1 MDEHE
6 PRNREEIPEID
17 PSVGILGSIISRI
30 EEEGPG
36 KLDTSD
42 WSDPFPAKDDKPPVD
57 LTRKLFGG
65 EFKSQPRGDDDPED
79 ELPTPNSGDEES
91 LGSADPHE
99 PTWDEGQADNE
110 ADDTFS
116 APVEPSD
123 QTPRKSILQSLPFEI
138 PSFGLPLWIWIFGG
152 IGLVLF
158 WASVASLFKGALDPK
173 SPVVADVSPANSDSD
188 TSIGSGGG
196 FSRGESQSGFSSS
209 GGDFSSDGFSFGGGG
224 GDSFAVQNQED
235 DRLMQPAE
243 LSPLMVDE
251 NEEPDTGEPE
261 TGFALGPGVISLSK
275 VEIESTASATPEIG
289 SSAYGDPGLIKIA
302 EVPGEEPQLGSPSR
316 PESRPPPQVGSPTKK
331 EASRPPE
338 VVSTPPP
345 RIGSPTARR
354 PSPPPAVEEA
364 PREPRK
370 RNPVVTVS
378 RTFPDNTEESHSS
391 ASPERRSLTDA
402 VSRSLFAKAEKS
414 TPGKTTSRRS
424 SGSSSRKTT
433 SQETEILVPTRLVLL
448 VAKFSSDSPLK
459 LTPRKK
465 SSPPKKPTTRTAEKP
480 SPGPSQTAR
489 IIRSIFSAI
498 SGPLPSSAS
507 IQKGQSF
514 ELKNI
519 GMEMIW
525 IKPLGIWV
533 AKTEVTHRQYELGG
547 GVGRSRFSGPKLAKD
562 SVTWNQAMDFCEKL
576 TEYERRKR
584 RLPDGYHYT
593 LPTEAQWKVYVG
605 DANLDNAVYG
615 RRNSEGPL
623 EPGTRPPNNFGLYD
637 VRGNLWEWMQDNYG
651 RSSYRK
657 ALRGGCYSSSAKLIM
672 DTRGRY
678 YGTRN
683 NDYFLYGFRFVLAPE
698 D

>member
-1 MDEHE
+1 MDDHE
-6 PRNREEIPEID
+6 PQNREEIPEID

-30 EEEGPG
+30 EDEGPD

-42 WSDPFPAKDDKPPVD
+42 WPDPFPEKDDQPHID

-65 EFKSQPRGDDDPED
+65 RFKSQPRGDDDPED
-79 ELPTPNSGDEES
+79 ELPTPDSGHEANLES
-91 LGSADPHE
+91 AETEE
-99 PTWDEGQADNE
+99 PTWEIGQTDDEED
-110 ADDTFS
+110 
-116 APVEPSD
+116 APLSEVPES
-123 QTPRKSILQSLPFEI
+123 PRKSIVQSLPFEI

-158 WASVASLFKGALDPK
+158 WASVASLFKGAPAPK
-173 SPVVADVSPANSDSD
+173 SSVVADASSANSGRDPSM
-188 TSIGSGGG
+188 GSGDGFATAGSQNG
-196 FSRGESQSGFSSS
+196 FSGS

-224 GDSFAVQNQED
+224 GDSFAVQNPDE

-243 LSPLMVDE
+243 LSPLMV
-251 NEEPDTGEPE
+251 EEGEELDTGEPE

-275 VEIESTASATPEIG
+275 VEIGSTASATPEIG

-302 EVPGEEPQLGSPSR
+302 EAPREEPQIGSSSR
-316 PESRPPPQVGSPTKK
+316 TDSRPPPQVGSPTRK
-331 EASRPPE
+331 EPSRPPE

-354 PSPPPAVEEA
+354 PSPPPAEEAA

-370 RNPVVTVS
+370 RNPVVTLS
-378 RTFPDNTEESHSS
+378 RTFPKATESGYSS
-391 ASPERRSLTDA
+391 SPSNRRSLTDT

-414 TPGKTTSRRS
+414 SPRKSTSSRS
-424 SGSSSRKTT
+424 SSSSSRKT
-433 SQETEILVPTRLVLL
+433 SKKATEILVPTRLVLL

-459 LTPRKK
+459 LIPRKK
-465 SSPPKKPTTRTAEKP
+465 SSPPKKPPLRNVEKP
-480 SPGPSQTAR
+480 PPGPSQTGR

-507 IQKGQSF
+507 IKRGQSF

-533 AKTEVTHRQYELGG
+533 AKTEVTHRQFELGG
-547 GVGRSRFSGPKLAKD
+547 GVGKSRFSGPRLAKD
-562 SVTWNQAMDFCEKL
+562 SVTWNQAMDFCEKV
-576 TEYERRKR
+576 TAYERRKG

-605 DANLDNAVYG
+605 DANLENAVYG

-623 EPGTRPPNNFGLYD
+623 EPGTKPPNNFGLYD
-637 VRGNLWEWMQDNYG
+637 VRGNLWEWMQDNFYR